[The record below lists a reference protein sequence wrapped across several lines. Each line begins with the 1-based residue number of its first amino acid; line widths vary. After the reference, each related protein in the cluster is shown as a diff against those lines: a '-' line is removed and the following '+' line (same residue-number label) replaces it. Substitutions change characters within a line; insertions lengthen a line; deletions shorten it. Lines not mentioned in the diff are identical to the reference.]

1 MGLLKRPTRHLYA
14 LWIATLLAAAVT
26 VWAALQQPWFGLR
39 FELGVTGDIIQ
50 VSASVPGI
58 ALPEGS
64 RAIALSGLDGA
75 RIELLPM
82 DIIEEPDFYDTYAE
96 METFFQR
103 QGQLDTI
110 IRSGEVRL
118 HWQAADGRPGESIL
132 QPAKRPLRD
141 LPLAFWFQML
151 TGFAGL
157 LIAGWVYLLRLQ
169 DWGARMFMLTGLA
182 FPFATST
189 AAIYSSRE
197 LALPSGMFESLSM
210 LNHFGSTAFGIALV
224 ALFMCYPRLLTSP
237 RQLLLLP
244 AVFGTWY
251 LCDVFRLA
259 PDSDWGFRIPLI
271 VELLLSILFA
281 AIQWR
286 LSRRQPLERAALRW
300 FTLSTLL
307 GCSLFILAVP
317 GYSTLGLLPPLSQG
331 YSFGFFLIMYAGIA
345 LGLRKYRLFDMDEWA
360 YRVLLWI
367 AGATAVITL
376 DVLLILVGIEQAVSL
391 GLSML
396 ISGWLYFPFRQ
407 WLWQRVVN
415 SNVVR
420 LETLLPQISELAFVT
435 GAEARESYWDVL
447 LRRMFDP
454 LEIRRDDGAGAE
466 AGVRDDGL
474 TLAIP
479 AVGNMQARTLHFAAG
494 GRRLFSSRDASF
506 AATICHLAEQVLSG
520 REGYE
525 RGVQQERQRL
535 ARDLHDNIG
544 ARLLRLIHHLRGTPD
559 ADIARDAM
567 KDLRS
572 AIAAIDAPPAPLH
585 EALADWRAEAD
596 ARCTAAGATLEWR
609 QDAVPQL
616 SLQARV
622 KAALGSVLR
631 EAVTNALK
639 HAAPERIET
648 LVGFEGEKMQLVV
661 ANDGASGNPAR
672 WQEGY
677 GLRSMRGR
685 LHDLGGTLAV
695 EAQGDAVRVLM
706 TIPLK
711 GLNP

>member
-1 MGLLKRPTRHLYA
+1 MGLLKRPTRHMYA
-14 LWIATLLAAAVT
+14 LLAATLLAGAVT
-26 VWAALQQPWFGLR
+26 VWAAVQQPWLGLK
-39 FELGVTGDIIQ
+39 FELGATGDTVLVQ
-50 VSASVPGI
+50 SSAAGLE
-58 ALPEGS
+58 LPES
-64 RAIALSGLDGA
+64 ARAIALTGRDGA
-75 RIELLPM
+75 RVELLPM

-96 METFFQR
+96 MQVFFDR
-103 QGQLDTI
+103 QGQLDAI

-118 HWQAADGRPGESIL
+118 HWLANDGQTGELLL
-132 QPAKRPLRD
+132 QPGRRPLRD

-157 LIAGWVYLLRLQ
+157 LIAGWVYLLRQQ
-169 DWGARMFMLTGLA
+169 DWGARVFMLTGLA
-182 FPFATST
+182 FPFATSS
-189 AAIYSSRE
+189 AALYSSRE
-197 LALPSGMFESLSM
+197 LALPGGMFESLSM

-224 ALFMCYPRLLTSP
+224 ALFMCYPRMLTAPRRLLW
-237 RQLLLLP
+237 LP
-244 AVFGTWY
+244 VIFGGWY
-251 LCDVFRLA
+251 LCDVLRLA
-259 PDSDWGFRIPLI
+259 PDSNWGFRIPLI
-271 VELLLSILFA
+271 IELLLSILFA
-281 AIQWR
+281 AVQWR

-331 YSFGFFLIMYAGIA
+331 YSFGFFLLMYAGIA

-376 DVLLILVGIEQAVSL
+376 DVLLILVGVDQVMSLGVSL
-391 GLSML
+391 LV
-396 ISGWLYFPFRQ
+396 SGWLYFPFRQ
-407 WLWQRVVN
+407 WLWQRIVN

-435 GAEARESYWDVL
+435 GAEAREGYWDVL

-454 LEIRRDDGAGAE
+454 LEIRRAGGVAAE

-474 TLAIP
+474 ALAVP
-479 AVGNMQARTLHFAAG
+479 AVGGMQGRTLHYAAG
-494 GRRLFSSRDASF
+494 GRRLFSSRDAAF
-506 AATICHLAEQVLSG
+506 AATLCHLAEQVLSG

-559 ADIARDAM
+559 AEIAREAM
-567 KDLRS
+567 KELRS
-572 AIAAIDAPPAPLH
+572 TIAAIDAPPAPFH

-596 ARCTAAGATLEWR
+596 ARCAAAGVALEWG
-609 QDAVPQL
+609 QDVLPQF
-616 SLQARV
+616 SLQPRI

-639 HAAPERIET
+639 HAVPARVEVRAG
-648 LVGFEGEKMQLVV
+648 VEGGRLLLAV
-661 ANDGASGNPAR
+661 ANDGATGDPVH

-677 GLRSMRGR
+677 GLRSMRSR
-685 LHDLGGTLAV
+685 LHDLGSALNIV
-695 EAQGDAVRVLM
+695 AQGDRVRVQM
-706 TIPLK
+706 SVPLK